1 MQVGEVEIYG
11 TVLVEDQLQEFL
23 VLVPAQQDLIFLAA
37 PFAPKDTSPKH
48 QPSKEKENQ
57 KIKQNCGGKFGYSFV
72 FRNQP
77 TMNEEN
83 HEEQPSVTKLPLQ
96 TSG

>member
-48 QPSKEKENQ
+48 QPSKEKEKIRKSNKTVAVNLPILLFLEVNQ
-57 KIKQNCGGKFGYSFV
+57 
-72 FRNQP
+72 
-77 TMNEEN
+77 
-83 HEEQPSVTKLPLQ
+83 
-96 TSG
+96 